1 ALADPLGVEGEEVSA
16 AGLQLR
22 VGRTDEQ
29 RLSDEA
35 GGVLCQRVETGVR
48 MDVVVGDRLVDRA
61 IGAAADDRGPLP
73 LVVVPDSARVP
84 PGIGGDGRHRGAGQP
99 VFEHAG
105 DRGLVE
111 GAAGLPGLLR
121 AQGFVNWHETILHS
135 MQVFTKCKYAIV
147 HYFTVCRIPMSRDP
161 AARLT

>member
-1 ALADPLGVEGEEVSA
+1 
-16 AGLQLR
+16 LR
-22 VGRTDEQ
+22 
-29 RLSDEA
+29 
-35 GGVLCQRVETGVR
+35 
-48 MDVVVGDRLVDRA
+48 
-61 IGAAADDRGPLP
+61 
-73 LVVVPDSARVP
+73 LVVVEESARGH

-135 MQVFTKCKYAIV
+135 MQVFTKCNYAIV
-147 HYFTVCRIPMSRDP
+147 HYFTVCRIPMGRDA
-161 AARLT
+161 AARLTSASSAWLDAARGSGAGARKSTRLKSSHV

>member
-1 ALADPLGVEGEEVSA
+1 
-16 AGLQLR
+16 
-22 VGRTDEQ
+22 

-35 GGVLCQRVETGVR
+35 GGVLCQRVESGVR
-48 MDVVVGDRLVDRA
+48 MDVGVGERLVDCCIDA
-61 IGAAADDRGPLP
+61 EADDRVLLR
-73 LVVVPDSARVP
+73 LVVVEESARGHS
-84 PGIGGDGRHRGAGQP
+84 GIGGDCRHLGAGQRD
-99 VFEHAG
+99 FEPAA